1 MQNILFQH
9 CAAYFRA
16 SRIWNP
22 PGIEPEPSELD
33 FSALPTELRFISTN
47 KFSIR
52 YYIGFFALGTTTA
65 NFKQINTILDN
76 KIQPSEM
83 NAAEHTPAMPELIL

>member
-16 SRIWNP
+16 SRIWNLP
-22 PGIEPEPSELD
+22 EPGPSELD
-33 FSALPTELRFISTN
+33 FSALPTELSDISTN
-47 KFSIR
+47 KFSISH
-52 YYIGFFALGTTTA
+52 YIGFFALGTTTA

-76 KIQPSEM
+76 KIQPAEM
-83 NAAEHTPAMPELIL
+83 NLAEHTPAMPE

>member
-22 PGIEPEPSELD
+22 PGFESGPSELEV
-33 FSALPTELRFISTN
+33 SALQTDLSDISTN
-47 KFSIR
+47 KFSISQ
-52 YYIGFFALGTTTA
+52 YIGFFALGTTTA

-76 KIQPSEM
+76 KIQPAEM
-83 NAAEHTPAMPELIL
+83 NAAEHTPAMAE